1 MMIYRIY
8 LFAFVMVVSAGLG
21 AGSAKAADQL
31 ESYTPP
37 PLFGAPEPAKVR
49 PEKPLIV
56 KPAVSPVVD
65 YETAPPPP
73 DIRPSIQEKKSAPR
87 VIDVPAAEKKPAAPG
102 VVKGPVEMPPT
113 PASKVETITV
123 ETPSGPMA
131 ENAGKTMLETH
142 QERIKAQQDAAPSS
156 PLPAGGSDIAPFS
169 LSLPF
174 QPGTTTLTPEHT
186 KMLEAKVLPAMAAGG
201 NLRLQ
206 ILSFATATDDSQS
219 GDRRIALNR
228 ALSVRA
234 ALLAKGIP
242 AERIDVRALG
252 DQSDSAPKD
261 RTDLVLL
268 R

>member
-1 MMIYRIY
+1 MFFPPLLRIY
-8 LFAFVMVVSAGLG
+8 LSILALMFAAGP
-21 AGSAKAADQL
+21 AKAEEKL

-73 DIRPSIQEKKSAPR
+73 DVRPSIQEKKSTPR
-87 VIDVPAAEKKPAAPG
+87 VIDVPATDKKPASTG
-102 VVKGPVEMPPT
+102 VVKGPVEMLPT
-113 PASKVETITV
+113 PASKVETLAV
-123 ETPSGPMA
+123 ETPSVPTPDSS
-131 ENAGKTMLETH
+131 NKTMMEAH
-142 QERIKAQQDAAPSS
+142 QERIKAQQETSPAPVAAK
-156 PLPAGGSDIAPFS
+156 GSDVEATPFA

-174 QPGTTTLTPEHT
+174 QAGATNLTPEHT
-186 KMLEAKVLPAMAAGG
+186 HMLEAKIVPAMAAGA
-201 NLRLQ
+201 NMRLQ

-228 ALSVRA
+228 ALAVRS

-252 DQSDSAPKD
+252 DQSDTPPKD

>member
-1 MMIYRIY
+1 
-8 LFAFVMVVSAGLG
+8 MVRHFFFLLVFMAWGQ
-21 AGSAKAADQL
+21 GSHAEEKL

-87 VIDVPAAEKKPAAPG
+87 VIDVPATEKKPAAPG

-142 QERIKAQQDAAPSS
+142 QERIKAQQDAAPT
-156 PLPAGGSDIAPFS
+156 PLPAGGSDIAPFA

-174 QPGTTTLTPEHT
+174 QPGVIALTPEHT